1 MDIFIISSIKDI
13 FSKCDQIRIEMRICS
28 NLLKK
33 FSMGN
38 FIIFAV
44 RKIQVV
50 VLEGG
55 RFM

>member
-33 FSMGN
+33 FSMEN